1 MQLLRINSRLD
12 AHDLARQF
20 AVGGRLQ
27 IEDFLELPD
36 AKKLSE
42 SLDMLDWRLVLN
54 SGSRHVDLHP
64 SQLAALQP
72 AQQAA
77 ILAEVKKNAV
87 NHFQY
92 LYENYPVADIAE
104 AGQLTHPLLANA
116 FETMNSETVRAFL
129 EKVTGTKT
137 DFCDMQA
144 TRFSPGHFLTIH
156 SDNAVGKNRKLA
168 YVLSLTG
175 GWSPTWGG
183 QLQFLDGRDRVTGSY
198 IPRFN
203 ALSVFTVP
211 AAHHVSQVTN
221 FAPKGRVSL
230 TGWYRVRE
238 ET

>member
-12 AHDLARQF
+12 AHELSQQF
-20 AVGGRLQ
+20 AKGARLQ

-36 AKKLSE
+36 AKKLAE
-42 SLDMLDWRLVLN
+42 SLETLDWRLVLN

-72 AQQAA
+72 AQQAT

-104 AGQLTHPLLANA
+104 AGQLNHRMLATA
-116 FETMNSETVRAFL
+116 FATMNSQPVRDFL
-129 EKVTGTKT
+129 AKVTGTAT

-211 AAHHVSQVTN
+211 TAHHVSQVTN

-230 TGWYRVRE
+230 TGWYRMRE
-238 ET
+238 GE